1 MNELKTGPILKSL
14 SLLKLEA
21 ENSCLY
27 NGHNMK
33 WDRVYKFTVKG
44 SRNAECTYCGMAVSI
59 KTHPQPN
66 EIDIGGNAVVLTC
79 PES

>member
-27 NGHNMK
+27 RGHNMK
-33 WDRVYKFTVKG
+33 WDRVYKFTIKG
-44 SRNAECTYCGMAVSI
+44 SRNAECKYCGMTVSI

-66 EIDIGGNAVVLTC
+66 DIDIGGNAVTLTC